1 VNKNIINFTL
11 IKLKIITP
19 EIFIR
24 INRIPID
31 SKLSITSII
40 LTGGEITKIIF
51 SVNNLGLNNSL
62 EIINKKKT

>member
-1 VNKNIINFTL
+1 MNKNIINFTL